1 MNSLTVTEIIARSI
15 ENGCKEIV
23 RKSVMKC
30 GEKYGFDGSEACVWL
45 EIDGLK
51 LERKVMRRS
60 KGKKTAK
67 SSLVLPFS
75 KENVNELG
83 CKGLKYN
90 GGLYTQCSSVNLTKG
105 NRFCNGCEKEGNSNG
120 TGIPDNGCVEDRLKV
135 GLMEFKDPKGR
146 SPKEYSKVMKKQ
158 NLSEEEVRREA
169 GNNNY
174 IIDDIHF
181 EKKVKKENKENKEEV
196 TVTGKKGR
204 PKKEKK
210 EVEVEKVK
218 DIFAELV
225 EDTINNER
233 VITPRL
239 EEVVEK
245 VEEVEEVEKVEKV
258 EEPLLIVKKA
268 KKEKKVEFK
277 EESEESKDKEEE
289 KKAKKANKKLLE
301 QKKKKEEE
309 EAKAKALKEEEEAK
323 AKAKALKEEEE
334 AKAKSLKGG
343 VLGEPSVPLPQKV
356 TVTRF
361 EFEGKKYLKSS
372 ENILYDPET
381 KDEMGIWCEETKS
394 IKELPEDE
402 DDDEE
407 MEEEDYE

>member
-23 RKSVMKC
+23 RKSVMAC
-30 GEKYGFDGSEACVWL
+30 GSKYGFDGSEACVWL
-45 EIDGLK
+45 GIDSLK

-60 KGKKTAK
+60 KGKKVK
-67 SSLVLPFS
+67 KMSLPLPFS
-75 KENVNELG
+75 KENVNEMG

-90 GGLYTQCSSVNLTKG
+90 GGLYTQCENTYNCSSENGTN
-105 NRFCNGCEKEGNSNG
+105 NRFCNGCEKEGKNNG

-146 SPKEYSKVMKKQ
+146 SPKVYSKIMKKL

-174 IIDDIHF
+174 IIDNIHF
-181 EKKVKKENKENKEEV
+181 EKKNKKENKEKEGVES
-196 TVTGKKGR
+196 TGKKGR

-210 EVEVEKVK
+210 EVEVVK

-225 EDTINNER
+225 EDTISN
-233 VITPRL
+233 V
-239 EEVVEK
+239 EVAVEK
-245 VEEVEEVEKVEKV
+245 VEVAVEKVEVVEEKV
-258 EEPLLIVKKA
+258 EVVVKKA
-268 KKEKKVEFK
+268 KKEKKVEFT
-277 EESEESKDKEEE
+277 EEIDEKNKEEE

-301 QKKKKEEE
+301 

-323 AKAKALKEEEE
+323 ALKKKKEEEE
-334 AKAKSLKGG
+334 AKAKLLEEEEKAK
-343 VLGEPSVPLPQKV
+343 EEKPQKV

-381 KDEMGIWCEETKS
+381 KDEMGIWCEESKS
-394 IKELPEDE
+394 IKELPEE
-402 DDDEE
+402 EDDEE
-407 MEEEDYE
+407 MEEEEYDE